1 MEKQA
6 NELGQELIDLR
17 QSAVPDSWADDLSIP
32 NYTSCGKNSSV
43 FPHTRSSGQATK
55 KKSKL
60 SVWAGSEI
68 QKRRRGSSTI
78 ARALVS
84 VSAVKK
90 SLIRFKPSQD
100 QTHVIDPTE
109 SPLLNIF

>member
-17 QSAVPDSWADDLSIP
+17 QSAVPYSWADDLSTQ
-32 NYTSCGKNSSV
+32 NYTSCGKNSSIL
-43 FPHTRSSGQATK
+43 PHTRP
-55 KKSKL
+55 KKSL
-60 SVWAGSEI
+60 NYVFGQERDS
-68 QKRRRGSSTI
+68 KRRRGNSTI

-90 SLIRFKPSQD
+90 SLIRFKPD
-100 QTHVIDPTE
+100 HKIRFT
-109 SPLLNIF
+109 L